1 MTLETIE
8 LITAEKPDASVI
20 WLHGLGADGHDFEGL
35 LPELKLPEN
44 LAIRFIFP
52 HAPYRPITL
61 NNGYV
66 MRGWYDIKSLEFGAD
81 QDQLGIE
88 ESALALNQLIDNE
101 ISRGISSQR
110 IILAGFSQGG
120 AIVLHTAL
128 RASQPLA
135 GIMAL
140 SSYVPLSDSL
150 ATDASELSKN
160 TPLFMAHGLQ
170 DDIVNYKYGVQSRML
185 LLDQGYKVDWH
196 DYPMSHSVCM
206 EEIADIRQWIV
217 SLLTNNN

>member
-1 MTLETIE
+1 MSLETIE
-8 LITAEKPDASVI
+8 LVTADQPDASVI
-20 WLHGLGADGHDFEGL
+20 WLHGLGADGHDFEAL
-35 LPELKLPEN
+35 VPELKLPDN

-81 QDQLGIE
+81 EDQLGIT
-88 ESALALNQLIDNE
+88 ESAQALNELIDLE
-101 ISRGISSQR
+101 IARGIPGDR

-128 RASQPLA
+128 RSQHSLA
-135 GIMAL
+135 GTMAL
-140 SSYVPLSDSL
+140 SSYVPLSHSL
-150 ATDASELSKN
+150 ASEASQSNKLM
-160 TPLFMAHGLQ
+160 PLFMAHGLQ

-185 LLDQGYKVDWH
+185 LMDQGYAVDWH

-206 EEIADIRQWIV
+206 EEISDIRHWIIQ
-217 SLLTNNN
+217 LLGDNN